1 MPVESQSAEHAL
13 SRFFFSYLVVGM
25 GYLLVAIVS
34 FFIGYALC
42 FSWFKRDIIE
52 GKPIVFKNGVYVAT
66 KKKIEP

>member
-1 MPVESQSAEHAL
+1 
-13 SRFFFSYLVVGM
+13 M

-42 FSWFKRDIIE
+42 FGWLKKDIIE
-52 GKPIVFKNGVYVAT
+52 GKPIVLKGGVYVAI